1 MLLKVKIG
9 VIREL
14 FERPLRS
21 VIWRSI
27 QLSYGRILSYPI
39 YIYYNLAIRSI
50 STDAPTANPVT
61 PMHVRAGSLSG
72 IK

>member
-1 MLLKVKIG
+1 LN
-9 VIREL
+9 
-14 FERPLRS
+14 
-21 VIWRSI
+21 
-27 QLSYGRILSYPI
+27 YGRILSYPI

-61 PMHVRAGSLSG
+61 PMQVRAGSLLG